1 MKKKYLHSLGLI
13 LVLTLFMLMAL
24 ASGSSKKAETK
35 KIVDTTTAS
44 DAANGDTTTKATGAT
59 DETTTAA
66 VKNTAATIE
75 QQVLL
80 EKDGLKITAVEMV
93 DDSIWGE
100 GVKLL
105 IENSSDKNL
114 GVSCNALIV
123 NNYMVTSLLA
133 TDVAAGKKAND
144 TMYIFSNDLKAAGI
158 ENIGQIEV
166 YFHVYNSESYDSVF
180 DSECITIKTSDFA
193 KMETKA
199 ADDGKELLNK
209 NGIRIVGKYVDETSF
224 WGAGV
229 LLFIENTSG
238 KNVGITCDNMSIN
251 GFMVTPA
258 FSSTVY
264 DGKMALSN
272 ATIFSSELKD
282 NGITS
287 VDNIELTFHVYDVDT
302 YSSIFDSD
310 VISFSTK

>member
-1 MKKKYLHSLGLI
+1 
-13 LVLTLFMLMAL
+13 
-24 ASGSSKKAETK
+24 
-35 KIVDTTTAS
+35 
-44 DAANGDTTTKATGAT
+44 
-59 DETTTAA
+59 
-66 VKNTAATIE
+66 
-75 QQVLL
+75 
-80 EKDGLKITAVEMV
+80 
-93 DDSIWGE
+93 
-100 GVKLL
+100 
-105 IENSSDKNL
+105 
-114 GVSCNALIV
+114 
-123 NNYMVTSLLA
+123 
-133 TDVAAGKKAND
+133 
-144 TMYIFSNDLKAAGI
+144 
-158 ENIGQIEV
+158 
-166 YFHVYNSESYDSVF
+166 
-180 DSECITIKTSDFA
+180 
-193 KMETKA
+193 METKA